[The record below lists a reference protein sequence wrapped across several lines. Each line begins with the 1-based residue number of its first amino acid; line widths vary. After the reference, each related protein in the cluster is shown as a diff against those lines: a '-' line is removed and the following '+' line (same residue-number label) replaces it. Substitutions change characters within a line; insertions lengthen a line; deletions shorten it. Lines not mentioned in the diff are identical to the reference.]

1 MLIAI
6 IFLNNFLD
14 VKRCFFLVFI
24 FGRNS
29 LVLGSFISFHAFNLN
44 HFVVTLTF
52 LLLVSTSG
60 IESYLF
66 LIDLISVL
74 VVRVTNSDLLN
85 GFLSFSFVHK
95 LLVHLLLL
103 GFFGILSGLSLS
115 SSFFFLLLQ
124 EKRSCFLL
132 ALLFSC
138 LARGLAA

>member
-6 IFLNNFLD
+6 VFLNNFFD

-29 LVLGSFISFHAFNLN
+29 LVLGSFISFPHFKLS
-44 HFVVTLTF
+44 HFVVDLAF
-52 LLLVSTSG
+52 LLLVGTGS

-66 LIDLISVL
+66 LIDLISIL
-74 VVRVTNSDLLN
+74 VVRVTNSNLLD

-103 GFFGILSGLSLS
+103 GLFGILSGLSLS
-115 SSFFFLLLQ
+115 SSFFFLLL
-124 EKRSCFLL
+124 
-132 ALLFSC
+132 
-138 LARGLAA
+138 

>member
-1 MLIAI
+1 LLIAI

-29 LVLGSFISFHAFNLN
+29 LVLSSFISFHTFNLN
-44 HFVVTLTF
+44 HFVVALAF
-52 LLLVSTSG
+52 LLLVSTGS

-74 VVRVTNSDLLN
+74 VVRVSNSDLLN
-85 GFLSFSFVHK
+85 GFLSFSFIHK
-95 LLVHLLLL
+95 LLVYLLLL
-103 GFFGILSGLSLS
+103 GLFSSLSGLSLS
-115 SSFFFLLLQ
+115 SSFFLLLQ
-124 EKRSCFLL
+124 KKCSSFLL